1 MTTTTEAPDVAPELR
16 FTPEPDGST
25 RTALYLG
32 QREASR
38 AFIVPF
44 TLRYGVATLRMDGI
58 GDVATPEDLR
68 HRGYSRRVMEAA
80 VARMRDGDAP
90 VTMLYGIQD
99 FYPKY
104 GYATLGPE
112 TVLRVEVDDAP
123 AMPDGWSARPATE
136 GDLGA
141 IHAIYEDAT
150 ATATAA
156 VVRPDDRGAWAAL
169 RGQVERGDDECRVAV
184 DPDGAIGGYAWRGTT
199 FWWLRQW
206 ENHMPGGLKL
216 AEAFARDAAG
226 ADAVLALC
234 AAWAKEREAGVVE
247 FGLPDEGPLGL
258 AIKLRT
264 AILLRRAT
272 RDGEFMGRVT
282 GVADLMRAIQPE
294 LERVWARGVADFRGD
309 LVIDTGEDSVRL
321 RLGPESVR
329 VVDAAANDNG
339 SELRAII
346 GPGEL
351 ARLVFG
357 GMQPVDQL
365 ARLGVPAEVSAILV
379 ALFPRRFP
387 YIYPPDRF

>member
-1 MTTTTEAPDVAPELR
+1 MPTIDAPDVAPELR

-32 QREASR
+32 DREASR

-44 TLRYGVATLRMDGI
+44 TLRYGLATLRMDGI

-80 VARMRDGDAP
+80 VQRMREGDAP

-112 TVLRVEVDDAP
+112 TVLRLELGDAP
-123 AMPDGWSARPATE
+123 AMPTGWSARPAAG

-141 IHAIYEDAT
+141 IRAIYEAAT

-156 VVRPDDRGAWAAL
+156 VVRPSGRGAWAAL
-169 RGQVERGDDECRVAV
+169 RGQVERGADECRVAV
-184 DPDGAIGGYAWRGTT
+184 DPDGAIGGYAWRGSS

-206 ENHMPGGLKL
+206 ENYMPGGLKL
-216 AEAFARDAAG
+216 AEAFAREADG

-234 AAWAKEREAGVVE
+234 AAWATERAADVIELGI
-247 FGLPDEGPLGL
+247 PDEGPLGL
-258 AIKLRT
+258 AVKLRT
-264 AILLRRAT
+264 SLLIRRPS

-282 GVADLMRAIQPE
+282 GVAALMRAIQPE
-294 LERVWARGVADFRGD
+294 LERVWTQAGSTYQGD
-309 LVIDTGEDSVRL
+309 LVFDSGEDRARL
-321 RLGPESVR
+321 RLGPGRAR
-329 VVDAAANDNG
+329 VVEG
-339 SELRAII
+339 SEDGPALRAAIS
-346 GPGEL
+346 PGEL

-357 GMQPVDQL
+357 GLQPSDQL
-365 ARLGVPAEVSAILV
+365 ARLGLPPDVTSVLV

>member
-1 MTTTTEAPDVAPELR
+1 MTSTAAQDAAPELR
-16 FTPEPDGST
+16 FTSESNGST

-32 QREASR
+32 EREASR

-68 HRGYSRRVMEAA
+68 QRGYSRRVMEAA
-80 VARMRDGDAP
+80 VERMHTGDAP

-112 TVLRVEVDDAP
+112 TVLRLEAGDAP
-123 AMPDGWSARPATE
+123 SMPSGWIAHPATVA
-136 GDLGA
+136 DLDA
-141 IHAIYEDAT
+141 IARIYDRMT

-156 VVRPDDRGAWAAL
+156 VVRSAAGGAWAAL
-169 RGQVERGDDECRVAV
+169 RDEITAGQDECRVAV
-184 DPDGAIGGYAWRGTT
+184 GPDGVVGGYAWRGSS

-206 ENHMPGGLKL
+206 ENYMPGGLKL
-216 AEAFARDAAG
+216 AEAFAVDADA

-234 AAWAKEREAGVVE
+234 AAWATERDAGVIE
-247 FGLPDEGPLGL
+247 FGVPDDGPLGL
-258 AIKLRT
+258 ALKLRT
-264 AILLRRAT
+264 SLLIRRPT

-282 GVADLMRAIQPE
+282 GAAALMRAIQPE
-294 LERVWARGVADFRGD
+294 LERVWAGSTVRYRGD
-309 LVIDTGEDSVRL
+309 LVIDTGEDAVRL
-321 RLGPESVR
+321 RLSPTDVQ
-329 VVDAAANDNG
+329 VVEDINADG
-339 SELRAII
+339 GKELRAAIA
-346 GPGEL
+346 PGEL

-357 GMQPVDQL
+357 GMQPADQL
-365 ARLGVPAEVSAILV
+365 ARLGLPPAVVVPLV